1 MPVIHTHIENTYNNK
16 GGYTLTVDTKEVVTT
31 IAYMIGVR
39 MSALTVSYGECAE
52 LIETLRADRDA
63 TTIRY
68 LCKLRT
74 ALLQHFRKTD
84 DAMRYELKN
93 LNILE
98 WYDHDNIQQL
108 EKWGIPIIH
117 ANYRAD
123 KYVHDLTKL
132 INENIDK
139 CSHLFYDWL
148 NWEYI
153 RDLFFVPKYNKDG
166 VMKREFRKYMANIE
180 HYPFQM
186 YIHWHPA
193 DVGSIVYSDRK
204 FLKIIYGQHNDSFT
218 DYTKYRDAGDETRNN
233 IYHFIDSTE
242 KTAIAVDCENS
253 NPFKLYSVL
262 KGLNPEELS
271 KIEKITLYDDPNTT
285 AGWDWLSK
293 FTQIPV
299 EHIEIDRVTDR
310 KSLVDV
316 RMTASVVTDFYQGGI
331 TSFIIVSSDS
341 DYWGLIESLPNAHFL
356 VMYEYEKIGTAIKTA
371 LTEHD
376 IYYCSIDDFCSAAT
390 EDMKK
395 AVLFAELE
403 KHLPTLIGENPMEL
417 TRKLYEATRVTA
429 TKKEMENFCNRFVK
443 TLRLKIV
450 DGKFLIEIQ
459 R

>member
-1 MPVIHTHIENTYNNK
+1 M
-16 GGYTLTVDTKEVVTT
+16 TVDTKEVVTT

-39 MSALTVSYGECAE
+39 MSALTVSYGECSE
-52 LIETLRADRDA
+52 RIEKLQADKDA

-74 ALLQHFRKTD
+74 VLMQKFKKTD
-84 DAMRYELKN
+84 DLMRYQLKN
-93 LNILE
+93 LHNIE
-98 WYDHDNIQQL
+98 WYDTDNIKQL
-108 EKWGIPIIH
+108 EKWGFTIIQ
-117 ANYRAD
+117 ANCRSE
-123 KYVHDLTKL
+123 KYMQEFTRL

-139 CSHLFYDWL
+139 CSQLFYDWL

-153 RDLFFVPKYNKDG
+153 RDLFFVPKYNKNG
-166 VMKREFRKYMANIE
+166 VMKAEFNKYMANIE

-186 YIHWHPA
+186 YIHWQPA
-193 DVGSIVYSDRK
+193 EVGSIIYSDRK

-218 DYTKYRDAGDETRNN
+218 DYTKYRDADDETRNN
-233 IYHFIDSTE
+233 IYNFIDSTE

-253 NPFKLYSVL
+253 DPYKLYSVL
-262 KGLNPEELS
+262 KGLNQEELA

-316 RMTASVVTDFYQGGI
+316 RMTASVVTDFYRDGI

-341 DYWGLIESLPNAHFL
+341 DFWGLIESLPKAKFL
-356 VMYEYEKIGTAIKTA
+356 VMYEYEKCGTAIKNA
-371 LTEHD
+371 LAQHG
-376 IYYCSIDDFCSAAT
+376 IYYCAIDDFCTAGT
-390 EDMKK
+390 EELKR

-403 KHLPTLIGENPMEL
+403 KHLPSLIGENPLEL
-417 TRKLYEATRVTA
+417 THKIYEATKVTA
-429 TKKEMENFCNRFVK
+429 TMKEMENFCNRYVK
-443 TLRLKIV
+443 TLRLKV
-450 DGKFLIEIQ
+450 NSEGKFVIEIQ
-459 R
+459 TI

>member
-1 MPVIHTHIENTYNNK
+1 M
-16 GGYTLTVDTKEVVTT
+16 TVDTKEVVTT

-39 MSALTVSYGECAE
+39 MSALTVSYGECSE
-52 LIETLRADRDA
+52 LIEKLRADRDA

-74 ALLQHFRKTD
+74 VLMQKFKKTD
-84 DAMRYELKN
+84 DLMRYQIKN
-93 LNILE
+93 LYNIE
-98 WYDHDNIQQL
+98 WYDHDNIKQL
-108 EKWGIPIIH
+108 EKWGFTIIQ
-117 ANYRAD
+117 ANYRSD
-123 KYVHDLTKL
+123 KYMQDLTKL

-153 RDLFFVPKYNKDG
+153 RDLFFVPKYNKNG
-166 VMKREFRKYMANIE
+166 VMKQEFTKYMANIE

-186 YIHWHPA
+186 YIHWQPA

-218 DYTKYRDAGDETRNN
+218 DFTKYKDADDETRNN
-233 IYHFIDSTE
+233 IYEFIDSSE

-262 KGLNPEELS
+262 KGLNQDELA

-310 KSLVDV
+310 KSLVDL
-316 RMTASVVTDFYQGGI
+316 RMTASVVTNFYRDGI

-341 DYWGLIESLPNAHFL
+341 DFWGLIESLPKAKFL
-356 VMYEYEKIGTAIKTA
+356 VM
-371 LTEHD
+371 
-376 IYYCSIDDFCSAAT
+376 
-390 EDMKK
+390 
-395 AVLFAELE
+395 
-403 KHLPTLIGENPMEL
+403 
-417 TRKLYEATRVTA
+417 
-429 TKKEMENFCNRFVK
+429 
-443 TLRLKIV
+443 
-450 DGKFLIEIQ
+450 
-459 R
+459 

>member
-1 MPVIHTHIENTYNNK
+1 M
-16 GGYTLTVDTKEVVTT
+16 TVDTKEVVTT

-39 MSALTVSYGECAE
+39 MSALTVSYGECSE
-52 LIETLRADRDA
+52 LIEKLQADKDA

-74 ALLQHFRKTD
+74 VLMQKFKKTD
-84 DAMRYELKN
+84 DLMRYQLKN
-93 LNILE
+93 LHNIE
-98 WYDHDNIQQL
+98 WYDTDNIKQL
-108 EKWGIPIIH
+108 EKWGFTIIQ
-117 ANYRAD
+117 ANCRSE
-123 KYVHDLTKL
+123 KYMQDLTRL

-153 RDLFFVPKYNKDG
+153 RDLFFVPKYNKNG
-166 VMKREFRKYMANIE
+166 VMKVEFNKYMANIE

-186 YIHWHPA
+186 YIHWQPA
-193 DVGSIVYSDRK
+193 EVGSIIYSDRK

-218 DYTKYRDAGDETRNN
+218 DYTKYRDADDETRNN
-233 IYHFIDSTE
+233 IYNFIDSTE

-253 NPFKLYSVL
+253 DPYKLYSVL
-262 KGLNPEELS
+262 KGLNQEELA

-316 RMTASVVTDFYQGGI
+316 RMTASVVTDFYRDGI

-341 DYWGLIESLPNAHFL
+341 DFWGLIESLPKAKFL
-356 VMYEYEKIGTAIKTA
+356 VMYEYEKCGTAIKNA
-371 LTEHD
+371 LAQHG
-376 IYYCSIDDFCSAAT
+376 IYYCAIDDFCTAGT
-390 EDMKK
+390 EELKR

-403 KHLPTLIGENPMEL
+403 KHLPSLIGENPLEL
-417 TRKLYEATRVTA
+417 THKIYEATKVTA
-429 TKKEMENFCNRFVK
+429 TMKEMENFCNRYVK
-443 TLRLKIV
+443 TLRLKV
-450 DGKFLIEIQ
+450 NSEGKFVIEIQ
-459 R
+459 TI

>member
-1 MPVIHTHIENTYNNK
+1 M
-16 GGYTLTVDTKEVVTT
+16 TVDTKEVVTT

-39 MSALTVSYGECAE
+39 MSALTVSYGECSE
-52 LIETLRADRDA
+52 LIEKLQADKDA

-74 ALLQHFRKTD
+74 VLMQKFKKTD
-84 DAMRYELKN
+84 DLMRFQLKN
-93 LNILE
+93 LHNIE
-98 WYDHDNIQQL
+98 WYDKDNIKQL
-108 EKWGIPIIH
+108 EKWGFTIIQ
-117 ANYRAD
+117 ANCRSE
-123 KYVHDLTKL
+123 KYMQDLTRL

-153 RDLFFVPKYNKDG
+153 RDLFFVPKYNKNG
-166 VMKREFRKYMANIE
+166 VMKVEFNKYMANIE

-186 YIHWHPA
+186 YIHWQPA
-193 DVGSIVYSDRK
+193 EVGSIIYSDRK

-218 DYTKYRDAGDETRNN
+218 DYTKYRDADDETRNN
-233 IYHFIDSTE
+233 IYNFIDSTE

-253 NPFKLYSVL
+253 DPYKLYSVL
-262 KGLNPEELS
+262 KGLNQEELA

-293 FTQIPV
+293 FTQIPI

-316 RMTASVVTDFYQGGI
+316 RMTASVVTDFYRDGI

-341 DYWGLIESLPNAHFL
+341 DFWGLIESLPKAKFL
-356 VMYEYEKIGTAIKTA
+356 VMYEYEKCGTAIKNA
-371 LTEHD
+371 LAQHG
-376 IYYCSIDDFCSAAT
+376 IYYCAIDDFCTAGT
-390 EDMKK
+390 EELKR

-403 KHLPTLIGENPMEL
+403 KHLPSLIGENPLEL
-417 TRKLYEATRVTA
+417 THKIYEATKVTA
-429 TKKEMENFCNRFVK
+429 TMKEMENFCNRYVK
-443 TLRLKIV
+443 TLRLKV
-450 DGKFLIEIQ
+450 NSEGKFVIEIQ
-459 R
+459 TI

>member
-1 MPVIHTHIENTYNNK
+1 M
-16 GGYTLTVDTKEVVTT
+16 TVDTKEVVTT

-52 LIETLRADRDA
+52 LIEKLRADRDA

-74 ALLQHFRKTD
+74 VLMQKFKKTD
-84 DAMRYELKN
+84 DLMRYQLKN
-93 LNILE
+93 LHNIE
-98 WYDHDNIQQL
+98 WYDHENIKQL
-108 EKWGIPIIH
+108 EKWGFTIIQ
-117 ANYRAD
+117 ANSRSE
-123 KYVHDLTKL
+123 KYMQEFTRL

-153 RDLFFVPKYNKDG
+153 RDLFFVPKYNKNG
-166 VMKREFRKYMANIE
+166 VMKVEFNKYMANIE

-186 YIHWHPA
+186 YIHWQPA
-193 DVGSIVYSDRK
+193 EVGSIIYSDRK

-218 DYTKYRDAGDETRNN
+218 DYTKYRDADDETRNN
-233 IYHFIDSTE
+233 IYNFIDSTE

-253 NPFKLYSVL
+253 DPYKLYSVL
-262 KGLNPEELS
+262 KGLNQEELA

-316 RMTASVVTDFYQGGI
+316 RMTASVVTDFYRDGI

-341 DYWGLIESLPNAHFL
+341 DFWGLIESLPKAKFL
-356 VMYEYEKIGTAIKTA
+356 VMYEYEKCGTAIKNA
-371 LTEHD
+371 LAQHG
-376 IYYCSIDDFCSAAT
+376 IYYCAIDDFCTAGT
-390 EDMKK
+390 EELKR

-403 KHLPTLIGENPMEL
+403 KHLPSLIGENPLEL
-417 TRKLYEATRVTA
+417 THKIYEATKVTA
-429 TKKEMENFCNRFVK
+429 TMKEMENFCNRYVK
-443 TLRLKIV
+443 TLRLKV
-450 DGKFLIEIQ
+450 NSEGKFVIEIQ
-459 R
+459 TI

>member
-1 MPVIHTHIENTYNNK
+1 M
-16 GGYTLTVDTKEVVTT
+16 TVDTKEVVTT

-39 MSALTVSYGECAE
+39 MSALTVSYGECSE
-52 LIETLRADRDA
+52 LIEKLQADKDA

-74 ALLQHFRKTD
+74 VLMQKFKKTD
-84 DAMRYELKN
+84 DLMRYQLKN
-93 LNILE
+93 LHNIE
-98 WYDHDNIQQL
+98 WYDKDNIKQL
-108 EKWGIPIIH
+108 EKWGFTIIQ
-117 ANYRAD
+117 ANSRSE
-123 KYVHDLTKL
+123 KYMQDFTRL

-153 RDLFFVPKYNKDG
+153 RDLFFVPKYNKNG
-166 VMKREFRKYMANIE
+166 VMKVEFNKYMANIE

-186 YIHWHPA
+186 YIHWQPA
-193 DVGSIVYSDRK
+193 EVGSIIYSDRK

-218 DYTKYRDAGDETRNN
+218 DYTKYRDADDETRNN
-233 IYHFIDSTE
+233 IYNFIDSTE

-253 NPFKLYSVL
+253 DPYKLYSVL
-262 KGLNPEELS
+262 KGLNQEELA

-316 RMTASVVTDFYQGGI
+316 RMTASVVTDFYRDGI

-341 DYWGLIESLPNAHFL
+341 DFWGLIESLPKAKFL
-356 VMYEYEKIGTAIKTA
+356 VMYEYEKCGTAIKNA
-371 LTEHD
+371 LAQHG
-376 IYYCSIDDFCSAAT
+376 IYYCAIDDFCTAGT
-390 EDMKK
+390 EELKR

-403 KHLPTLIGENPMEL
+403 KHLPSLIGENPLEL
-417 TRKLYEATRVTA
+417 THKIYEATKVTA
-429 TKKEMENFCNRFVK
+429 TMKEMENFCNRYVK
-443 TLRLKIV
+443 TLRLKV
-450 DGKFLIEIQ
+450 NSEGKFVIEIQ
-459 R
+459 TI

>member
-1 MPVIHTHIENTYNNK
+1 M
-16 GGYTLTVDTKEVVTT
+16 TVDTKEVVTT

-39 MSALTVSYGECAE
+39 MSALTVSYGECSE
-52 LIETLRADRDA
+52 LIEKLQADKDA

-74 ALLQHFRKTD
+74 VLMQKFKKTD
-84 DAMRYELKN
+84 DLMRFQLKN
-93 LNILE
+93 LHNIE
-98 WYDHDNIQQL
+98 WYDKDNIKQL
-108 EKWGIPIIH
+108 EKWGFTIIQ
-117 ANYRAD
+117 ANCRSE
-123 KYVHDLTKL
+123 KYMQDLTRL

-153 RDLFFVPKYNKDG
+153 RDLFFVPKYNKNG
-166 VMKREFRKYMANIE
+166 VMKVEFNKYMANIE

-186 YIHWHPA
+186 YIHWQPA
-193 DVGSIVYSDRK
+193 EVGSIIYSDRK

-218 DYTKYRDAGDETRNN
+218 DYTKYRDADDETRNN
-233 IYHFIDSTE
+233 IYNFIDSTE

-253 NPFKLYSVL
+253 DPYKLYSVL
-262 KGLNPEELS
+262 KGLNQEELA

-316 RMTASVVTDFYQGGI
+316 RMTASVVTDFYRDGI

-341 DYWGLIESLPNAHFL
+341 DFWGLIESLPKAKFL
-356 VMYEYEKIGTAIKTA
+356 VMYEYEKCGTAIKNA
-371 LTEHD
+371 LAQHG
-376 IYYCSIDDFCSAAT
+376 IYYCAIDDFCTAGT
-390 EDMKK
+390 EELKR

-403 KHLPTLIGENPMEL
+403 KYLPSLIGENPLEL
-417 TRKLYEATRVTA
+417 THKIYEATKVTA
-429 TKKEMENFCNRFVK
+429 TMKEMENFCNRYVK
-443 TLRLKIV
+443 TLRLKV
-450 DGKFLIEIQ
+450 NSEGKFVIEIQ
-459 R
+459 TI